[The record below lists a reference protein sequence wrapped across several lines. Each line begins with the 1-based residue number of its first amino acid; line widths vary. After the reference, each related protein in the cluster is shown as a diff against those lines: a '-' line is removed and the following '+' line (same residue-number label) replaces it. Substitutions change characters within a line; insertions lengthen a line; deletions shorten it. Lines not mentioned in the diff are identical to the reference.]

1 MTMNRFERR
10 QEREKLYRTD
20 EWRGARRSLR
30 EARDNIRRLQG
41 VTSR

>member
-10 QEREKLYRTD
+10 REREKLYRPD

-30 EARDNIRRLQG
+30 VRSAG
-41 VTSR
+41 